1 MFASAFIIVLNET
14 DYQISHQKC
23 TLFLSWTGNTSNLNI

>member
-1 MFASAFIIVLNET
+1 MFASAFTTVLNET

-23 TLFLSWTGNTSNLNI
+23 ASFLSWVGNTSNLNI